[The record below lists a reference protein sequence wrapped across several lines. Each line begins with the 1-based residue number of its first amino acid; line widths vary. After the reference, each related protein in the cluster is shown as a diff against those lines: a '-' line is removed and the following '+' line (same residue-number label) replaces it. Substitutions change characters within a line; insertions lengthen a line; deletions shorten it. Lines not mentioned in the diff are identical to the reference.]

1 MGYSIRLWIAESRLQ
16 EKFNRSKEIENMPQ
30 ELLKLI
36 EMARQV
42 QMTLEE
48 KEEQRISFAY
58 GNVRF
63 ENQNMTLEAV
73 VRASASL
80 KEQTDEQSKQSE
92 SRQS

>member
-1 MGYSIRLWIAESRLQ
+1 MS
-16 EKFNRSKEIENMPQ
+16 Q

-63 ENQNMTLEAV
+63 ENQNMTREAV